1 MAIIVFWLNFL
12 SVWCLSKQLCLE
24 LEYKRSGFTAFFLH
38 KNANYFFACRNY
50 RLPKINLYVSIMRKI
65 ITVLVLFI
73 AFLQPTTALAQDLL
87 KSTDLSTLKVDY
99 LSDADIAKIKTQLQT
114 NNMTIEQAEPMALA
128 KGMPATEFAKLKIRL
143 QQTNGAG
150 SGASGDFKNEGDT
163 KELSRKQEKIVNN
176 KVKDSI
182 NALIFGSELFDNPT
196 LNFEPNLK
204 LATPVNYVLGP
215 GDELQISVYGV
226 QEFNASVPVTME
238 GKVTIQYVGQIAVS
252 GMTIEAATQK
262 IHNAMAGVY
271 STIRSG
277 QSQVGISLSR
287 IRTIRVTII
296 GSKQPG
302 NYSIS
307 SLATVYN
314 ALFLGGGPGKNGSYR
329 NIELLRNNKVYRNI
343 DIYRFLVNGDQ
354 SDNVG
359 LKDNDVI
366 RIPAYS
372 QRVTVEGQVKR
383 PGIFEMK
390 KGDTFGTLL
399 SFASGFNE
407 FAYTASVNV
416 LQKTNKEF
424 KVTDI
429 KESEFNTYKPLSGDV
444 FRVSKI
450 LSRFENRIKIEG
462 AVFRPDTYSF
472 YEGMRISDLISKA
485 DGLKE
490 DAYRNRARIIRLR
503 SDLTTEIVTVNLAQA
518 LTGDLDADV
527 SLKREDVVTVYSILD
542 FEEEFKI
549 TIDGEIKTPGVY
561 PYYDNLTL
569 NDLLVQAGGLTGSAS
584 KRVEIARMIISEEID
599 DANPNKAELFTIE
612 IIAGNN
618 EQAKNFAL
626 LPFDVV
632 NIRKMAVYNKPEI
645 VTVSGAVHYAG
656 KYVLATKTDR
666 VYDVIQRAGGLTS
679 VANVD
684 GVKIKR
690 PIQAKQIEDLE
701 NVNLNL
707 GKNDS
712 IQNKLEKKLKEDL
725 KYATIPVDWKSI
737 VKDPKSNTNVT
748 LFPGD
753 EIEVVAFNEGV
764 KVSGNVLLTSE
775 IPYKGGKAFNYY
787 VNATGGIDAK
797 GWKKEAYVIYPNGK
811 AAVAKSFLF
820 IRSYPKVTPGS
831 QIIVPEK
838 PEAKKMSTGEFVS
851 IAGVLASLAGVIIA
865 ILR

>member
-1 MAIIVFWLNFL
+1 
-12 SVWCLSKQLCLE
+12 
-24 LEYKRSGFTAFFLH
+24 
-38 KNANYFFACRNY
+38 
-50 RLPKINLYVSIMRKI
+50 MRKVI
-65 ITVLVLFI
+65 IAVLFV
-73 AFLQPTTALAQDLL
+73 LALFQSSAMMAQDLL
-87 KSTDLSTLKVDY
+87 KSSDLSTIKVDY
-99 LSDADIAKIKTQLQT
+99 LSDSDIVKIKTQLQA
-114 NNMTIEQAEPMALA
+114 NNLTIEQAEPMALA

-143 QQTNGAG
+143 GGANNAV
-150 SGASGDFKNEGDT
+150 SGTTDDLKEEVEA
-163 KELSRKQEKIVNN
+163 KELSRKQEKIVNK
-176 KVKDSI
+176 KVKDTI

-226 QEFNASVPVTME
+226 QEFNASVPVSME
-238 GKVTIQYVGQIAVS
+238 GKVNVQYVGQIAVS

-262 IHNAMAGVY
+262 IRNAMAGIY

-296 GSKQPG
+296 GSRQPG

-329 NIELLRNNKVYRNI
+329 NIELLRDNKVYKNI

-354 SDNVG
+354 FDNVG

-366 RIPAYS
+366 RIPAYN

-390 KGDTFGTLL
+390 KGETFSDLL
-399 SFASGFNE
+399 TFASGFNE

-424 KVTDI
+424 KVTDVTA
-429 KESEFNTYKPLSGDV
+429 SEYITYQPLSGDV
-444 FRVSKI
+444 FRVTKI
-450 LSRFENRIKIEG
+450 LNRFENRIKIDG

-472 YEGMRISDLISKA
+472 YEGMRISDLIAKA

-490 DAYRNRARIIRLR
+490 DAYVNRARIIRLQ
-503 SDLTTEIVTVNLAQA
+503 SDLTTEIVNVNLAQA
-518 LTGDLDADV
+518 MAGDLEADIT
-527 SLKREDVVTVYSILD
+527 LEKEDVVTIYSILD

-549 TIDGEIKTPGVY
+549 TIDGEVKNPGVY
-561 PYYDNLTL
+561 QYYDNLTL
-569 NDLLVQAGGLTGSAS
+569 NDLVLQAGGLTGSAS
-584 KRVEIARMIISEEID
+584 KRVEIARMIMSEEID
-599 DANPNKAELFTIE
+599 DANPNKAELFNIE

-626 LPFDVV
+626 VPFDVV
-632 NIRKMAVYNKPEI
+632 NIRKMAVYDKPEM

-656 KYVLATKTDR
+656 KYVLANKKDR
-666 VYDVIQRAGGLTS
+666 VYDLIQRAGGLTS
-679 VANVD
+679 VANVE
-684 GVKIKR
+684 GVRIKR

-707 GKNDS
+707 GKKDS

-737 VKDPKSNTNVT
+737 VKNPKSNTNVV

-753 EIEVVAFNEGV
+753 EIEVVPFNEGV
-764 KVSGNVLLTSE
+764 KVTGNVLLTSE
-775 IPYKGGKAFNYY
+775 IPYDSGKGFNYY
-787 VNATGGIDAK
+787 VNAAGGIDAK
-797 GWKKEAYVIYPNGK
+797 GWKKKAYIIYPNGK
-811 AAVAKSFLF
+811 ADVANSFLF
-820 IRSYPKVTPGS
+820 FRSYPKVTPGS

-838 PEAKKMSTGEFVS
+838 PEEKKMSTSEFVS
-851 IAGVLASLAGVIIA
+851 ISGVLASLAGIVIALI
-865 ILR
+865 R